1 LTQARD
7 ILEKAKAGH
16 REIVLPVDVIIA
28 EKLEPNAASH
38 TVSVDAVQPSAIILD
53 IG

>member
-7 ILEKAKAGH
+7 ILEKAKH
-16 REIVLPVDVIIA
+16 REIVLPVDVVIA

-38 TVSVDAVQPSAIILD
+38 R